1 MLFHERQSRLVAKF
15 DPEGSSF
22 HPKWKFQ
29 CLVDTGHIDTGI
41 QICPTLLTVLEINCK
56 NRWKL
61 RFMHNNRVVFF
72 FFDANWKQGSRV
84 PVLDACTF
92 REECFLKIIWNLNYL
107 VEKTYRIYLQ
117 QIW

>member
-29 CLVDTGHIDTGI
+29 CLVDTGQIDTGI
-41 QICPTLLTVLEINCK
+41 QICPTLLTVLEMNCK

-61 RFMHNNRVVFF
+61 RFMHNNRVVFSF
-72 FFDANWKQGSRV
+72 LTQIGSKV
-84 PVLDACTF
+84 VEFPSWMLVLLERNVF
-92 REECFLKIIWNLNYL
+92 
-107 VEKTYRIYLQ
+107 
-117 QIW
+117 